1 MSRKNN
7 LLNQKITALY
17 CRISLD
23 DGSQNESMSISNQ
36 KLLLKDYAEKNG
48 MPRYEYYVDDG
59 YTGRNFNRPSFKRLI
74 ADIEAGKIGCVIT
87 KDLSRLGR
95 NYIEAGSYI
104 EIFFP
109 KHNVR
114 YIAVTD
120 GVDSLTRQE
129 MDITPFKN
137 ILNDMYS
144 RDISKKVL
152 AGRMTRSRQGKFCG
166 GQPPL
171 GLMRDPEE
179 KGHLILDPDTAP
191 TIRKIFDLALN
202 GWGCMRIAKQLME
215 DKIPITR
222 VKSNTECDVNY
233 YSWGSARISHILRN
247 PFYKG
252 AHLVCRTHQK
262 GIRSNT
268 YDIIPREDWEVLEGC
283 HEAIVSPEDWE
294 KVQELIDRRPPIMEG
309 NACPFYN
316 LFHGIIYCATCGKS
330 MQVRYEKVGRTGKN
344 RFTGEEREP
353 IDKAYYI
360 CQTYNRLGKNS
371 CTSHKVEARDLY
383 NLVLKDIQ
391 ELAAMALKDVESFYQ
406 RISSRMERRYL
417 ADASEMEKERERLEA
432 RNREIDDMFLNLYTD
447 KAKGIL
453 SEQRFVKLTAAME
466 REQEENQKQLKEL
479 ALSLR
484 RSNEQESDV
493 RTFIREI
500 RQYATIQE
508 LDEGILNRLIS
519 RILVGEV
526 KKVDGEKFQEIKII
540 YNFVGEIPA
549 VTE

>member
-1 MSRKNN
+1 MNRKNQI
-7 LLNQKITALY
+7 NQKITALY
-17 CRISLD
+17 CRLSLED
-23 DGSQNESMSISNQ
+23 SRENESMSISNQ
-36 KLLLKDYAEKNG
+36 KLMLRDYAEKNG
-48 MPRYEYYVDDG
+48 MFQYEYYVDDG
-59 YTGRNFNRPSFKRLI
+59 YTGRNFNRPSFQRMI
-74 ADIEAGKIGCVIT
+74 ADIEAGKVGCVIT

-171 GLMRDPEE
+171 GLMRDPDE
-179 KGHLILDPDTAP
+179 KGHLIIDPETAP
-191 TIRKIFDLALN
+191 VIRRIFELALD
-202 GWGCMRIAKQLME
+202 GWGYMRIAKQLMD
-215 DKIPITR
+215 DKVPITR
-222 VKSNTECDVNY
+222 VKANTECDVNY

-268 YDIIPREDWEVLEGC
+268 YDIIPRDDWEVIENC
-283 HEAIVSPEDWE
+283 HEAIVTPAEWE
-294 KVQELIDRRPPIMEG
+294 QVQEIIDRRPTIMKG

-344 RFTGEEREP
+344 RFTGKEREP

-360 CQTYNRLGKNS
+360 CQTYNRLGKNA
-371 CTSHKVEARDLY
+371 CTSHKIEARDLY

-391 ELAAMALKDVESFYQ
+391 DLAAMALKDADVFYQ
-406 RISSRMERRYL
+406 RLSNRMKRRYM
-417 ADASEMEKERERLEA
+417 ADASEMQKECDRLEA
-432 RNREIDDMFLNLYTD
+432 RNQEIDSMFMSLYTD
-447 KAKGIL
+447 KARGIL
-453 SEQRFVKLTAAME
+453 TEQRFLKLTATL
-466 REQEENQKQLKEL
+466 EQEQEANRKRLQDLIL
-479 ALSLR
+479 VMR
-484 RSNEQESDV
+484 RTDEQENDV
-493 RTFIREI
+493 RTFMQEI
-500 RQYATIQE
+500 RKYATIQE
-508 LDEGILNRLIS
+508 LDEAVLNRLIS
-519 RILVGEV
+519 KILVGEV
-526 KKVDGEKFQEIKII
+526 KKVDGQKCQKVRII
-540 YNFVGEIPA
+540 YNFVGEMI
-549 VTE
+549 END

>member
-1 MSRKNN
+1 MNRKNQI
-7 LLNQKITALY
+7 NQKITALY
-17 CRISLD
+17 CRLSLED
-23 DGSQNESMSISNQ
+23 SRENESMSISNQ
-36 KLLLKDYAEKNG
+36 KLMLKDYAEKNG
-48 MPRYEYYVDDG
+48 MFQYEYYVDDG
-59 YTGRNFNRPSFKRLI
+59 YTGRNFNRPSFQRMI
-74 ADIEAGKIGCVIT
+74 ADIEAGKVGCVIT

-171 GLMRDPEE
+171 GLMRDPDE
-179 KGHLILDPDTAP
+179 KGHLIIDPETAP
-191 TIRKIFDLALN
+191 VIRRIFDLALD
-202 GWGCMRIAKQLME
+202 GWGCMRIAKQLMD
-215 DKIPITR
+215 DKVPITR
-222 VKSNTECDVNY
+222 VKANTECDVNY

-268 YDIIPREDWEVLEGC
+268 YDIIPREDWEVIENC
-283 HEAIVSPEDWE
+283 HEAIVTPTEWE
-294 KVQELIDRRPPIMEG
+294 QVQEIIDRRPTIMKG

-344 RFTGEEREP
+344 RFTGKEREP

-360 CQTYNRLGKNS
+360 CQTYNRLGKNA
-371 CTSHKVEARDLY
+371 CTSHKIEARDLY

-391 ELAAMALKDVESFYQ
+391 ELAAMALKDADVFYQ
-406 RISSRMERRYL
+406 RLSSRMERRYM
-417 ADASEMEKERERLEA
+417 ADASEIQKECERLEA
-432 RNREIDDMFLNLYTD
+432 RNQEIDSMFMSLYTD

-453 SEQRFVKLTAAME
+453 TEQRFLKLTATLE
-466 REQEENQKQLKEL
+466 GEQEANRKRIQEL
-479 ALSLR
+479 VLVMR
-484 RSNEQESDV
+484 RTDEQESDV
-493 RTFIREI
+493 RIFMQEI
-500 RQYATIQE
+500 RKYAAIQE
-508 LDEGILNRLIS
+508 LDEAVLNRLIS
-519 RILVGEV
+519 KILVGEV
-526 KKVDGEKFQEIKII
+526 RKVDGQKLQEVKII
-540 YNFVGEIPA
+540 YNFVGEIP
-549 VTE
+549 EIRK